1 MKWETLDSSTLISL
15 MRRMSAGMSSGA
27 SYPNM
32 LLRDRMALNCYN
44 LDIDSSIGM
53 HSVIYVPEDEP
64 DFYDGPVLLEHGAIL
79 DLIKLGQK
87 KMKEKRDELHLA
99 PKCAAVETKYRR
111 IDEGIELKISFVLND
126 VRKVQDTIYKI
137 RVPKGPGKK
146 GKITEKTRNRIVN
159 AGELYR
165 EDKVIKIPYVDEYN
179 DTVANILTTY
189 KRMIDRV
196 EKKPCVIDGIK
207 EEIYEKV
214 CESPE
219 IYYYPVTIRGKDVE
233 IPLIKSIFH
242 GLTKL
247 DEFFISVCETNLND
261 IYLFALYFKSKG
273 IAEHHIGYFLQSKQ
287 ESDG

>member
-1 MKWETLDSSTLISL
+1 MKWETLDSATLISL

-32 LLRDRMALNCYN
+32 LLTDHMALNCYN

-64 DFYDGPVLLEHGAIL
+64 DFYDGPILLEHGEIL
-79 DLIKLGQK
+79 DVIKLGQK
-87 KMKEKRDELHLA
+87 KLKDKRDELRLA
-99 PKCAAVETKYRR
+99 PKCSAIEAKYRR
-111 IDEGIELKISFVLND
+111 QDDGVELKLSFVLYD
-126 VRKVQDTIYKI
+126 IRKVQDTIYKI
-137 RVPKGPGKK
+137 RIPKGPGKK
-146 GKITEKTRNRIVN
+146 GKITEKTKSRIVN

-165 EDKVIKIPYVDEYN
+165 DDKIIKIPYVNEYD

-196 EKKPCVIDGIK
+196 EKKPCVIDALK
-207 EEIYEKV
+207 EDVYEMV
-214 CESPE
+214 SESPE
-219 IYYYPVTIRGKDVE
+219 IYYYPVSIRGKDVE
-233 IPLIKSIFH
+233 IPLIKSIFR

-247 DEFFISVCETNLND
+247 DEFYISVCETNLTG

-273 IAEHHIGYFLQSKQ
+273 ISEHHIGYLLQSKDKG
-287 ESDG
+287 DG